1 MCKEQSFA
9 RQLPILPGDE
19 LKPDDLPAVFDV
31 VKRQTLQDKFC
42 NGDSSF
48 QEFATNYRAKYEEYM
63 KSYEDYV
70 KKGDP
75 VLPKPSQSTQ
85 ALEKIYIGP
94 DGLFSLLSR
103 RLANALALEIK
114 K

>member
-48 QEFATNYRAKYEEYM
+48 QEFATNYRAKYEEYI
-63 KSYEDYV
+63 